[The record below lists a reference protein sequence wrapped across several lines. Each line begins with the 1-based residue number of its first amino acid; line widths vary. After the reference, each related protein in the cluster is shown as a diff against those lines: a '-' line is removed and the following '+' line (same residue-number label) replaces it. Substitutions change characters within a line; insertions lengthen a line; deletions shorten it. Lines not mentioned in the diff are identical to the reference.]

1 MEIFYKGES
10 SEYEE
15 IVKCGP
21 NWWTEYLEMNAV
33 YQFEGWTLDLMI
45 SWLNRMVSNQFP
57 MHADEATIKFFEQLM
72 MINPEPGESLEQRRE
87 NVFTYYSGINRLSK
101 SAIQSIMQIY
111 TACNSEVW
119 WEKQI
124 LHIRILCNCDRAY
137 SIAKIVNAIER
148 RLPAHLLFVIHIV
161 LCCFEHKEKFAFCR
175 VQQNIKFVLLQV
187 YLPVLVK
194 YPFKIV
200 YKEIIKTQIAKFGMY
215 MPQDIGIQKISRCK
229 IHHGS
234 FFMNQTDACHLKRQV
249 YRVEFE
255 NKENFTMNIY
265 IPNRAYLN
273 GVYMLDG
280 TIKLNLGREEL

>member
-57 MHADEATIKFFEQLM
+57 MHADEATIRFFEQLM

-101 SAIQSIMQIY
+101 SVIQSIMQIY

-119 WEKQI
+119 WENQS
-124 LHIRILCNCDRAY
+124 LHIRILCNGDRAY
-137 SIAKIVNAIER
+137 SIAKIVNAVER

-161 LCCFEHKEKFAFCR
+161 LCCFKNEETFAFCR
-175 VQQNIKFVLLQV
+175 VQQNIKFSWSQV
-187 YLPVLVK
+187 YLPFLVRYSFQIVHK
-194 YPFKIV
+194 EMIKI
-200 YKEIIKTQIAKFGMY
+200 QIAKFGMN
-215 MPQDIGIQKISRCK
+215 MPQDIGIQKNSRCRT
-229 IHHGS
+229 HQGS
-234 FFMNQTDACHLKRQV
+234 FLANQMEACDLKRQV

-255 NKENFTMNIY
+255 NKEKISANIY
-265 IPNRAYLN
+265 IPNQAYLN

-280 TIKLNLGREEL
+280 TIKLNLGREKL